1 MSGPWRRK
9 GRSNHDRDG
18 ATRGGRAVRAAAVGT
33 LLAGLLGGCGLGT
46 AGGYVPS
53 GELAGPM
60 EGVSLDGATVA
71 VGSKNFTEQIILG
84 KMAVILFQSAGAST
98 EDLTNVPGSQT
109 VRQAML
115 QGIMDF
121 QWEYTGT
128 AWITYL
134 GNVDPIPDEQAQFE
148 AVRDADAANGLVWTE
163 PSALNNT
170 YAMAMTRERSEELD
184 VTALS
189 DLQGLDESE
198 MTFCLDAEF
207 AARNDGFDPMLEHYD
222 LPPVPNDRRRIMD
235 LGAIYQATANGECTF
250 GEVFATDGRIPAL
263 DLVVLEDDRA
273 YFPRYN
279 LSGVI
284 NAELFEEFPQIVELI
299 DPLTQRLDN
308 ETMAL
313 LNQQVDVDGREPA
326 EVAWEFLVEEGFV
339 SEP

>member
-1 MSGPWRRK
+1 
-9 GRSNHDRDG
+9 
-18 ATRGGRAVRAAAVGT
+18 VGT
-33 LLAGLLGGCGLGT
+33 VLAGLLGGCGLGT

-84 KMAVILFQSAGAST
+84 KMAVILFESAGASAS
-98 EDLTNVPGSQT
+98 DLTNVPGSQT

-115 QGIMDF
+115 EGIMDF

-134 GNVDPIPDEQAQFE
+134 GNVDPIPDEQAQYE
-148 AVRDADAANGLVWTE
+148 AVRDADAANGLVWTQ

-170 YAMAMTRERSEELD
+170 YAMATTRERSEALGI
-184 VTALS
+184 TALS
-189 DLQGLDESE
+189 ELAGLDESE

-207 AARNDGFDPMLEHYD
+207 AARNDGFEPMLEHYD
-222 LPPVPNDRRRIMD
+222 LPPVPNERRRIMD

-284 NAELFEEFPQIVELI
+284 NADLYAEHPQIVELV

-308 ETMAL
+308 ETMAR

-326 EVAWEFLVEEGFV
+326 EVAWEFLLEEGFV
-339 SEP
+339 TEP

>member
-1 MSGPWRRK
+1 MSLIQQVARFTGDRARAS
-9 GRSNHDRDG
+9 GRG
-18 ATRGGRAVRAAAVGT
+18 RGIHAAAVGT
-33 LLAGLLGGCGLGT
+33 LLVGLLSGCGLGT

-53 GELAGPM
+53 GELAGPVT
-60 EGVSLDGATVA
+60 GVDLDGATVA

-84 KMAVILFQSAGAST
+84 KMAVILMESAGAST

-115 QGIMDF
+115 EGIMDF

-134 GNVDPIPDEQAQFE
+134 GNVDPIPDEQAQYE
-148 AVRDADAANGLVWTE
+148 AVRDADAANGMVWTQ
-163 PSALNNT
+163 PSELNNT
-170 YAMAMTRERSEELD
+170 YAMAVTRERSEELGI
-184 VTALS
+184 TAMS
-189 DLQGLDESE
+189 DLQGLDDSE

-207 AARNDGFDPMLEHYD
+207 AARNDGFEPMLEHYG
-222 LPPVPNDRRRIMD
+222 LPPVPNDRRRLMD

-284 NAELFEEFPQIVELI
+284 NAELYEEYPQIVELI

-313 LNQQVDVDGREPA
+313 LNQRVDVDGMEPA
-326 EVAWEFLVEEGFV
+326 QVAWDFLVEEGFV
-339 SEP
+339 TEP